1 MVYSLLQRH
10 FGKRQETFLKT
21 GEFQFLSVFVIC
33 VPLRLKIIR
42 YGLHNRFD

>member
-1 MVYSLLQRH
+1 MVHHLLQRH
-10 FGKRQETFLKT
+10 FKKRQEMFLKT